1 MTGPFLRAQPSNW
14 WAKPPY
20 LAYTIRE
27 LTGVAAGLYAAILF
41 CGLICLWLGKDSFN
55 VYTRVL
61 ASPWAVGLH
70 LFLLAAMVWHA
81 ITWFQILPKTMPRLV
96 LGGRVVPQRAI
107 TLTATLLAACCSL
120 IFVAAVLVGARQ

>member
-41 CGLICLWLGKDSFN
+41 CGLVCLWLGRDSFN
-55 VYTRVL
+55 AYIRVL

-70 LFLLAAMVWHA
+70 LFLLAAMIWHT
-81 ITWFQILPKTMPRLV
+81 ITWFRILPKTMPRLV
-96 LGGRVVPQRAI
+96 SGGRAVPQRAI
-107 TLTATLLAACCSL
+107 TFAATLVAVCCSL
-120 IFVAAVLVGARQ
+120 AFVAAMLVGARP